1 MQVSILYKNQM
12 GIDSIVQNVFY
23 ETMLCNE
30 WSNQSKISIIKFWEF
45 FFWYE
50 YKSFYINCKIPV
62 KFTFLYKCT
71 MLLSFSKWCI
81 FLYRFID
88 DEFGLK
94 LDSDIQTN
102 EYPYRTH
109 WSWHLRIR
117 KDLKLKNYKTVLF
130 TISVDLK
137 H

>member
-1 MQVSILYKNQM
+1 MQVSILYKNQI
-12 GIDSIVQNVFY
+12 GILSFKMYFTRQGYAMNGLINLKY
-23 ETMLCNE
+23 LS
-30 WSNQSKISIIKFWEF
+30 SNFEKF

-130 TISVDLK
+130 TISVDLE